1 MNTPTL
7 LQKQQQQQLVA
18 HALAHTQ
25 LHSCTLLCSANEQHV
40 LGGGGNTRSH
50 KLKCHPV
57 QTRDIER
64 KRKIS
69 SRRMANTHAKAYQ
82 KRERGEKERVM
93 GSIGAAVAA
102 ASVPSASA
110 SEPKYLHKFFAVSEL
125 RQLKG
130 QRRQQLGPLFFI
142 QSTTFTDHDQ

>member
-1 MNTPTL
+1 
-7 LQKQQQQQLVA
+7 
-18 HALAHTQ
+18 
-25 LHSCTLLCSANEQHV
+25 
-40 LGGGGNTRSH
+40 
-50 KLKCHPV
+50 
-57 QTRDIER
+57 
-64 KRKIS
+64 
-69 SRRMANTHAKAYQ
+69 MANTHAKAYQ

-130 QRRQQLGPLFFI
+130 QRQQQLGPLFFI